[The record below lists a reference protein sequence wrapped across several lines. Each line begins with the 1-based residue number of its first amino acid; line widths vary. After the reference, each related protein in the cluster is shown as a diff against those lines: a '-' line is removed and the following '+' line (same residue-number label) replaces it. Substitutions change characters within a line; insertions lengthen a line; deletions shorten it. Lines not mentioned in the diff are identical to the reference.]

1 MKCKYCSRELSNK
14 GALSLHEK
22 SCQLNPDRVQRQR
35 SPNAGVKKGTPS
47 PLRGVK
53 KTEETLRHVLEMVE
67 NGKLSCYSEPGARR
81 IAKKYLVYKHGNTC
95 SICKTTE
102 WMGYPVPLVCDHIS
116 GDSSDNEINNFR
128 LVCCNCDAQ
137 LPTFKSK
144 NRGKGRKYDR
154 EYRQRKSN
162 SSE

>member
-1 MKCKYCSRELSNK
+1 MKCKYCERELSNN
-14 GALSLHEK
+14 GSLTIHEN
-22 SCQLNPDRVQRQR
+22 SCQLNPNRVQRKR

-47 PLRGVK
+47 PLRGVTK
-53 KTEETLRHVLEMVE
+53 PEETLRHVIETVE
-67 NGKLSCYSEPGARR
+67 SGKLLNYSEPGARR
-81 IAKKYLVYKHGNTC
+81 IAKKYLTHKHGNTC
-95 SICKTTE
+95 SVCNTTE
-102 WMGYPVPLVCDHIS
+102 WMGHPVPLVCDHIS

-144 NRGKGRKYDR
+144 NRGKGRQYDR

-162 SSE
+162 NSE